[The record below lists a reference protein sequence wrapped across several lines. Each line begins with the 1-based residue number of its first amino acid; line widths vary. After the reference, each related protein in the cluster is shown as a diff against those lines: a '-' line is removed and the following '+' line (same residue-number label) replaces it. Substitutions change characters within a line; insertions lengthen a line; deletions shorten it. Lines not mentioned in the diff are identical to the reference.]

1 MSVAP
6 WLGLS
11 AALAVLLWWVPVR
24 GPWTPAASR
33 GGEGEDDHLA
43 TAGPAGLRPDG
54 ATLVPEAL
62 ELLSLALQGGGS
74 LADAAGGVAAVLPAD
89 RAEQLRV
96 LSRALRTGADGSAA
110 WAEAGPDWEA
120 ARRSLDLAL
129 VAGVAP
135 GPALR
140 AAASD
145 LRRDTV
151 ADVEI
156 ATARLGVRLVLP
168 LGLTFLPAF
177 VLITVLPLVLAL
189 TRDVAW

>member
-1 MSVAP
+1 MSAAP

-11 AALAVLLWWVPVR
+11 AALAVLLWWSPR
-24 GPWTPAASR
+24 RRPWTPMTPR
-33 GGEGEDDHLA
+33 GREGEDDPSA
-43 TAGPAGLRPDG
+43 TTGLAGPRRDDPD
-54 ATLVPEAL
+54 LVPEAL

-74 LADAAGGVAAVLPAD
+74 LGDAAGGVAAVLPAD

-96 LSRALRTGADGSAA
+96 LSLALRTGADGSAA
-110 WAEAGPDWEA
+110 WAAAGPDWEA